1 MIDPKIVQMRKDAAP
16 KLSKILKDANQ
27 TILALNLLKSAAGA
41 LEGTRNDLFKSIDDS
56 CGRLSEICKRSE
68 SRLKRFQAGLISV
81 AVAGIEKSGKTT
93 LLKTLTGI
101 ENLPTADDRCTAVC
115 CEIIYSANHNH
126 FDLEFYTDEQYTTCV
141 IHPLI
146 DHYNKKLQEESPSK
160 ALAFKISQR
169 PLTFSEFQS
178 LPLPDPDQLQ
188 TVKSEKVLRD
198 LRKLQ
203 NEAQIIRQFLNS
215 KPRLEQPL
223 NQLEEWVAKQAEK
236 SAQAKIS
243 TVSRCIIHT
252 RFNGGSENL
261 RLIDT
266 PGVDDP
272 SPLARERTLRT
283 VADDADFLIVATMP
297 VNKPSPTEA
306 FDDFWSSISHMPDEI
321 NLMERMLFF
330 LNWNSQDINKINI
343 EKHKGYLINDNRIPA
358 SLFCGPL
365 EAILTADVKRL
376 MDKVNEHLSSNIV
389 SQDQKVISIIE
400 NDLKSTFADIRR
412 DVFDR
417 ARSLHPGDPDTADGE
432 FALFLNWFS
441 RPTEA
446 GRGEGFLPELRQ
458 AFNDAVS
465 SIPKGAKVQAA
476 QVELDRI
483 NSSLSKEIITALPK
497 AEDVRKFR
505 ETEAGTPPISHYMQT
520 YLQGPYSRLVNT
532 LSKHV
537 RDFGPIMQ
545 GEILAV
551 LKRAGL
557 GNLISEDEPRTALQA
572 LYGKLVDRAPA
583 ACRDNS
589 VLEAFK
595 EITSLQESLQYV
607 YRYEMRPALNF
618 LNPLMWQGNKPQA
631 VDGLATM
638 LENNGCGEHAKTL
651 RSYWEKTRL
660 PGIQSPDEEHAKIFA
675 DMNAHALAGITSVL
689 KNSRCRFDT
698 IADDLIRDC
707 QYRLTFG
714 AMTEQAWRDL
724 LSPHRPVILGPSIT
738 EIRRNSTRIAAFNA
752 ALGELGDILP

>member
-16 KLSKILKDANQ
+16 KLSKILEDANK
-27 TILALNLLKSAAGA
+27 TILALNSLKSAAGA
-41 LEGTRNDLFKSIDDS
+41 LEGTRNDLFESIDHS
-56 CGRLSEICKRSE
+56 CSRLSEICRRSE
-68 SRLKRFQAGLISV
+68 SRRKRFQAGLISV
-81 AVAGIEKSGKTT
+81 AVGGIEKSGKTT

-101 ENLPTADDRCTAVC
+101 ENLPTANERCTAVC
-115 CEIIYSANHNH
+115 CEIIYSESQND
-126 FDLEFYTDEQYTTCV
+126 FDLEFHTDEQFC
-141 IHPLI
+141 ISIILPLI
-146 DHYNKKLQEESPSK
+146 DRYNKVLPDNLL
-160 ALAFKISQR
+160 ALKILQR
-169 PLTFSEFQS
+169 PLSYSEFQHLS
-178 LPLPDPDQLQ
+178 LPDSGQFLSGTDAELQ
-188 TVKSEKVLRD
+188 LRD
-198 LRKLQ
+198 LRNLK
-203 NEAQIIRQFLNS
+203 NEEQIVRQFLGSN
-215 KPRLEQPL
+215 PRIGHPL
-223 NQLEEWVAKQAEK
+223 TNLSEWVAKQTEP
-236 SAQAKIS
+236 SSQAKIS

-252 RFNGGSENL
+252 RFQGGSENL

-283 VADDADFLIVATMP
+283 IADDADFLIVATMP
-297 VNKPSPTEA
+297 RDKPSITNS
-306 FDDFWSSISHMPDEI
+306 FVDFWTSISQMPDDI
-321 NLMERMLFF
+321 TLLERMLFF
-330 LNWNSQDINKINI
+330 LNWKVSADPERVEI
-343 EKHKGYLINDNRIPA
+343 EKHKGYLISNTRVPA
-358 SLFCGPL
+358 SLCCGPL
-365 EAILTADVKRL
+365 QATLTTDVEQL
-376 MDKVNEHLSSNIV
+376 MQRVNEHLASNIV

-483 NSSLSKEIITALPK
+483 NSSLSKEIIAALPK

-545 GEILAV
+545 GEILVV

-557 GNLISEDEPRTALQA
+557 GNLISEDEPRAALQA
-572 LYGKLVDRAPA
+572 LYCKLVDRAPA

-631 VDGLATM
+631 VEGLATM
-638 LENNGCGEHAKTL
+638 LENNGCGDHAKNL
-651 RSYWEKTRL
+651 RTYWEKARL

-698 IADDLIRDC
+698 IADDVIRDC

-714 AMTEQAWRDL
+714 AMTEKAWRDL

-738 EIRRNSTRIAAFNA
+738 EIRKNSKRIAAFNA
-752 ALGELGDILP
+752 ALGELGEILP